1 MYDVAGYL
9 VDIDREFKTGVA
21 KEHSYRPA
29 LKKLFESINTSKPIT
44 AINEPQRGT
53 FGAPDFMIKSGDAVI
68 GFAEAKDIGVNRL
81 DNLFDRELEQKERY
95 LDGLPNLI
103 YTDYLEFRFYREGNE
118 TARVRI
124 ADFDGKTITPLPDKF
139 QTLVDLI
146 KDFYTVKTATI
157 KSPLKLA
164 ELMAGKARL
173 IADVIKGA
181 LKEQTENKSLYEQ
194 LESFRKILIRTMTEQ
209 EFADIYA
216 QTVAY
221 GMFVARLHDKT
232 MHDFT
237 RQEAAT
243 LIPKTVPFLRKMF
256 DYIAGNDIDERIVWS
271 VDSLAS
277 IFSYTDV
284 ADLFKDYG
292 RKTKTT
298 DPIIHFYETF
308 LSKYNPSERVR
319 RGAFYTPQPVVD
331 YIVRAVD
338 EILKTDFELS
348 DGLADK
354 SKITKDI
361 QMQGASKPVK
371 KEFHRVQLLDP
382 ATGTGTFLA
391 TAVNYIHN
399 KFKSNAGVWPHY
411 VENDLLPRM
420 HGFEIMMS
428 SYAMAHLKLD
438 LVLRETGY
446 IQDDA
451 RINDKIFRQDNLFDG
466 DLARIARNSTILNT
480 NNRVGIYLTNSLEEA
495 DPDTQTLWAAQWL
508 SDEAKEANNIKQN
521 VPVMCVL
528 GNPPY
533 NASSANTND
542 YIMNLMDAYKKE
554 PGGKVKLKE
563 RNPKWINDD
572 YVKFIRLAEH
582 FIEKNKNGIVAFI
595 TNNGFLDNPTFRGM
609 RWHLLN
615 TFDKCYIIN
624 LHGRSKPKEN
634 APADC
639 KKDENVFDIQVG
651 TSINIFIKNKDSAHK
666 KCELYY
672 RDLWGN
678 REYKYEFL
686 QNNNLLQSGF
696 SCLTPTEPNYFFIP
710 KDTSMQKTYEKGF
723 LLPELCPLNSVGIV
737 TARDDLAIQKTAQ
750 DVKNVINDFANLD
763 PETARQKYHLG
774 KDARDWTVIGAQN
787 DLKQTGIDEKLIV
800 PYAYRVF
807 DTRYTYYTGNSK
819 GFQCMARA
827 RARAMNHIL
836 NKDNIVLIA
845 KRGFINDTA
854 PGFIT
859 NIISDFRLWSCSGMQ
874 GGDYIFPL
882 YIYINGDKIPNLNQ
896 QIVREI
902 ESKVGQTTP
911 ESIFDYIYGVLH
923 SPSYREKYR
932 EFLKIDFPRIP
943 YPENKDKFEH
953 YRKYGEQLRKLH
965 LMQDMPQ
972 SNVTFPI
979 GGDCIVDK
987 PVYDNGRVYINKT
1000 QYFDNVPQTAWDFYI
1015 GGYQPAQKY
1024 LKDRK
1029 GRTLTPDEVEHY
1041 EQIIAVLIETDRIIK
1056 EI

>member
-1 MYDVAGYL
+1 MYDVAEYL

-29 LKKLFESINTSKPIT
+29 LKKLFESICASKPIT

-81 DNLFDRELEQKERY
+81 DNLSDREIEQKERY
-95 LDGLPNLI
+95 LGGLPNLI

-181 LKEQTENKSLYEQ
+181 LKKQSDNKSLYEQ

-232 MHDFT
+232 LHDFT

-284 ADLFKDYG
+284 ADILKDFG

-308 LSKYNPSERVR
+308 LSKYDKSLRKM
-319 RGAFYTPQPVVD
+319 RGVYYTPQPVVD
-331 YIVRAVD
+331 YIVRAMD
-338 EILKTDFELS
+338 DILKTDFELP

-354 SKITKDI
+354 SKITKKI
-361 QMQGASKPVK
+361 QIQGASKPVE

-391 TAVNYIHN
+391 TAVNYIHD
-399 KFKSNAGVWPHY
+399 KFKNNAGIWPNY
-411 VENDLLPRM
+411 VEKDLLPRM

-428 SYAMAHLKLD
+428 SYTMAHLKLD

-466 DLARIARNSTILNT
+466 DLARVARNSTILNS

-533 NASSANTND
+533 SVSSANTND
-542 YIMNLMDAYKKE
+542 FAKELIEKYKT
-554 PGGKVKLKE
+554 GLNE
-563 RNPKWINDD
+563 RNIQPLSDD
-572 YVKFIRLAEH
+572 YIKFIALGQH
-582 FIEKNKNGIVAFI
+582 YIEKNGSGILAYI
-595 TNNGFLDNPTFRGM
+595 SNNSFLDGVIHRQM
-609 RWHLLN
+609 RKSLME
-615 TFDKCYIIN
+615 TFDKIYIVN
-624 LHGRSKPKEN
+624 LHGNSLIGETTPDDN
-634 APADC
+634 
-639 KKDENVFDIQVG
+639 KDENVFDIQQGV
-651 TSINIFIKNKDSAHK
+651 SINIFVKTSKSK
-666 KCELYY
+666 KLADVYY
-672 RDLWGN
+672 RDLYGKRDIKYDFLTGHNLQSSEFKELKPVEPYYFFTTMNLQRDNDYN
-678 REYKYEFL
+678 RGFGL
-686 QNNNLLQSGF
+686 TDIFVLNNLGIQTKNDSELISF
-696 SCLTPTEPNYFFIP
+696 NPFDTEFNHSVSYRPFDIRYINYDMS
-710 KDTSMQKTYEKGF
+710 K
-723 LLPELCPLNSVGIV
+723 V
-737 TARDDLAIQKTAQ
+737 AR
-750 DVKNVINDFANLD
+750 
-763 PETARQKYHLG
+763 PS
-774 KDARDWTVIGAQN
+774 
-787 DLKQTGIDEKLIV
+787 
-800 PYAYRVF
+800 YRVMQHMLKP
-807 DTRYTYYTGNSK
+807 NV
-819 GFQCMARA
+819 A
-827 RARAMNHIL
+827 
-836 NKDNIVLIA
+836 LIA
-845 KRGFINDTA
+845 TRQFGAKKHFIT
-854 PGFIT
+854 FIT
-859 NIISDFRLWSCSGMQ
+859 NTLTEIGSNPFASYI
-874 GGDYIFPL
+874 IFPL
-882 YIYINGDKIPNLNQ
+882 YIYTNGDKTPNLNPK
-896 QIVREI
+896 IVREI

-965 LMQDMPQ
+965 LMTDIPQ
-972 SNVTFPI
+972 SNVSFPM
-979 GGDCIVDK
+979 GGNCVVDK
-987 PVYDNGRVYINKT
+987 LTYKDDRVYINKT

-1024 LKDRK
+1024 LKDRR
-1029 GRTLTPDEVEHY
+1029 GRALTLNEVMHY
-1041 EQIIAVLIETDRIIK
+1041 ENIITVLQETDKIMK
-1056 EI
+1056 EIG

>member
-1 MYDVAGYL
+1 MYDVAEYL
-9 VDIDREFKTGVA
+9 VDIDREFNTGVA

-29 LKKLFESINTSKPIT
+29 LKKLFESISTSKPIT

-81 DNLFDRELEQKERY
+81 DNLFDREIEQKERY
-95 LDGLPNLI
+95 LGGLPNLI
-103 YTDYLEFRFYREGNE
+103 YTDYLEFRFYQEGKE
-118 TARVRI
+118 TARIRI
-124 ADFDGKTITPLPDKF
+124 ADFDGKTITPLPEKY
-139 QTLVDLI
+139 QTLIDLI

-181 LKEQTENKSLYEQ
+181 LAEQSENKSLYEQ

-284 ADLFKDYG
+284 ADILKDFG

-308 LSKYNPSERVR
+308 LSKYDKSLRKM
-319 RGAFYTPQPVVD
+319 RGVYYTPQPVVD
-331 YIVRAVD
+331 YIVRAMD
-338 EILKTDFELS
+338 DILKTDFELPN
-348 DGLADK
+348 GLADK
-354 SKITKDI
+354 SKITKKI
-361 QMQGASKPVK
+361 QIQGASKPVE

-391 TAVNYIHN
+391 TAVNYIHD
-399 KFKSNAGVWPHY
+399 KFKNNAGIWPNY

-428 SYAMAHLKLD
+428 SYTMAHLKLD

-466 DLARIARNSTILNT
+466 DLARVARNSTILNS

-533 NASSANTND
+533 SVSSANMNDFAKELIEKYKTGLNERNIQPLSDD
-542 YIMNLMDAYKKE
+542 YI
-554 PGGKVKLKE
+554 
-563 RNPKWINDD
+563 
-572 YVKFIRLAEH
+572 KFIALGQH
-582 FIEKNKNGIVAFI
+582 YIEKNGSGILAYI
-595 TNNGFLDNPTFRGM
+595 SNNSFLDGVIHRQM
-609 RWHLLN
+609 RKSLME
-615 TFDKCYIIN
+615 TFDKIYIVN
-624 LHGRSKPKEN
+624 LHGNTRLHES
-634 APADC
+634 APDGT
-639 KKDENVFDIQVG
+639 KDENVFDIMAGV
-651 TSINIFIKNKDSAHK
+651 SINIFVKTSKAK
-666 KCELYY
+666 KLADVYY
-672 RDLWGN
+672 RDVYGK
-678 REYKYEFL
+678 RDIKYDFLNEHNLQDSEFKAL
-686 QNNNLLQSGF
+686 K
-696 SCLTPTEPNYFFIP
+696 PVEPYYFFTP
-710 KDTSMQKTYEKGF
+710 KDFSAKKQYDKGF
-723 LLPELCPLNSVGIV
+723 RVDEVFNVNTSGIK
-737 TARDDLAIQKTAQ
+737 THNDDDL
-750 DVKNVINDFANLD
+750 VSFAEFDTEYN
-763 PETARQKYHLG
+763 K
-774 KDARDWTVIGAQN
+774 
-787 DLKQTGIDEKLIV
+787 
-800 PYAYRVF
+800 PYAYRPF
-807 DTRYTYYTGNSK
+807 DTR
-819 GFQCMARA
+819 
-827 RARAMNHIL
+827 
-836 NKDNIVLIA
+836 
-845 KRGFINDTA
+845 FINYDLSKVVRHRY
-854 PGFIT
+854 
-859 NIISDFRLWSCSGMQ
+859 NVMQ
-874 GGDYIFPL
+874 HMLKPNVALCTSRQQSTTTFHHALVVNGLCDMCTVSLQTRETTYCFPL
-882 YIYINGDKIPNLNQ
+882 YIYTNDEKTPNLNP

-965 LMQDMPQ
+965 LMVDIPQ
-972 SNVTFPI
+972 SNVSFPM
-979 GGDCIVDK
+979 GGNCVVDK
-987 PVYDNGRVYINKT
+987 PTYDNGRVYINGT
-1000 QYFDNVPQTAWDFYI
+1000 QYFDNVPQTAWEFYI

-1029 GRTLTPDEVEHY
+1029 GRALTPEEVMNY
-1041 EQIIAVLIETDRIIK
+1041 ENIITVLQETDKIMK
-1056 EI
+1056 EIG

>member
-173 IADVIKGA
+173 IADVIKNA
-181 LKEQTENKSLYEQ
+181 LKEQSENKTLFEQ

-284 ADLFKDYG
+284 ADILKDFG

-308 LSKYNPSERVR
+308 LSKYDKSLRKM
-319 RGAFYTPQPVVD
+319 RGVYYTPQPVVD
-331 YIVRAVD
+331 YIVRAMD
-338 EILKTDFELS
+338 DILKTDFELPY
-348 DGLADK
+348 GLADK
-354 SKITKDI
+354 SKITKKI
-361 QMQGASKPVK
+361 QIQGASRPVE

-399 KFKSNAGVWPHY
+399 KFKNNAGIWPNY
-411 VENDLLPRM
+411 VEKDLLPRM

-428 SYAMAHLKLD
+428 SYTMAHLKLD

-466 DLARIARNSTILNT
+466 DLAQVARNSAILNS

-533 NASSANTND
+533 SVSSANMNAFSRELIAKYKIGLNEKKLNLDDD
-542 YIMNLMDAYKKE
+542 YI
-554 PGGKVKLKE
+554 
-563 RNPKWINDD
+563 
-572 YVKFIRLAEH
+572 KFIALGQH
-582 FIEKNKNGIVAFI
+582 YIEKNGSGILAYI
-595 TNNGFLDNPTFRGM
+595 SNNSFLDGVIHRQM
-609 RWHLLN
+609 RKSLIES
-615 TFDKCYIIN
+615 FDKIYIVN
-624 LHGRSKPKEN
+624 LHGNSRLHES
-634 APADC
+634 APDGT
-639 KKDENVFDIQVG
+639 KDENVFDIMAGV
-651 TSINIFIKNKDSAHK
+651 SINIFVKTSKSK
-666 KCELYY
+666 KLADVFY
-672 RDLWGN
+672 RDLYGKRNIKYDFLNEHSLQDSEFQKLKPVGPSYFFTPKDFSFQKTWGN
-678 REYKYEFL
+678 FISLSDMFL
-686 QNNNLLQSGF
+686 SFSSGVESQQDKIAIQFKSQDIRDIVDNLKTLPIDNVCGIY
-696 SCLTPTEPNYFFIP
+696 TPKNGRDWTIENAIKDVKLANFDYAKIVPISYRPFDYRYTYF
-710 KDTSMQKTYEKGF
+710 TGRSKGF
-723 LLPELCPLNSVGIV
+723 LAYPRTEVM
-737 TARDDLAIQKTAQ
+737 
-750 DVKNVINDFANLD
+750 ANM
-763 PETARQKYHLG
+763 Q
-774 KDARDWTVIGAQN
+774 
-787 DLKQTGIDEKLIV
+787 
-800 PYAYRVF
+800 
-807 DTRYTYYTGNSK
+807 
-819 GFQCMARA
+819 
-827 RARAMNHIL
+827 
-836 NKDNIVLIA
+836 KDNFGMVF
-845 KRGFINDTA
+845 KRGFDNLLASPVFVSQNVIDRRYWTRA
-854 PGFIT
+854 
-859 NIISDFRLWSCSGMQ
+859 GMQ
-874 GGDYIFPL
+874 GAEQLAPL
-882 YIYINGDKIPNLNQ
+882 YIYTNDDKIPNLNP

-943 YPENKDKFEH
+943 YPESKDKFEH

-965 LMQDMPQ
+965 LMTDVPQ

-987 PVYDNGRVYINKT
+987 PTYKDGRVYINET

-1029 GRTLTPDEVEHY
+1029 GRALTQEEVMHY
-1041 EQIIAVLIETDRIIK
+1041 ENIITVLQATDRIMK